1 MDTII
6 LVPGGGGSRLTLQN
20 QEIWPPTIPEL
31 VAGYNRTPQL
41 LSSNIKVGT
50 ILDGIPKVF
59 PCYGVYGPLQDDL
72 AKIAKSCG
80 AQFVNFPYDWRKD
93 VFVTAADLAK
103 KIKSCVK
110 SSSDEI
116 TLVGHSM
123 GNLLARI
130 ILESG
135 DYSSKSWFGNIKR
148 YVGICGPHY
157 GVPVIL
163 KYTLGLSSW
172 LGISASDMKALSKDP
187 RYPSC
192 YQCLPFE
199 GKDVLFDSQ
208 SGTPQAKDFYTASVA
223 NDFDLDL
230 TNLGKAKD
238 VQTKLSFANK
248 PTTVDYDL
256 ISGSS
261 HTTDEWLEYDGPTS
275 FVSAHQDQDGDST
288 IPLWSS
294 KVLPYTQWVTPGD
307 HVDILK
313 SYPFKQ
319 ILYLILG
326 CKGLTPDLTLMDL
339 PGLTISL
346 NKFVYAPYEEIEI
359 LLIPDLRTQELSGSL
374 QITRVVGP
382 DARRFVRYQEQP
394 VVYRGPQI
402 TYLRSTIAAPADPGV
417 YRVNFSGS
425 HGTSPKTV
433 GGFVVSNPA
442 PVRLRDRTRQK

>member
-6 LVPGGGGSRLTLQN
+6 LVPGGGGSRLTMQN
-20 QEIWPPTIPEL
+20 QEIWPPTLVEL
-31 VAGYNRTPQL
+31 GAGYNRTPQL
-41 LSSNIKVGT
+41 LSSNVKVGT
-50 ILDGIPKVF
+50 ILDAIPKLF

-72 AKIAKSCG
+72 GKIAKSCG

-93 VFVTAADLAK
+93 VLVTAADLTK

-110 SSSDEI
+110 SANDEI

-123 GNLLARI
+123 GNLLIRI

-135 DYSSKSWFGNIKR
+135 DYSGKSWFGNIKR

-157 GVPVIL
+157 GVPEIL

-172 LGISASDMKALSKDP
+172 LGISASDMKTLSKDP

-208 SGTPQAKDFYTASVA
+208 NGTPQAKDFYTPSVA
-223 NDFDLDL
+223 NDYDLDL

-238 VQTKLSFANK
+238 VQNKLSFANK
-248 PTTVDYDL
+248 PPTVVYDL

-275 FVSAHQDQDGDST
+275 FVGSHQDQDGDST

-307 HVDILK
+307 HIDILK

-319 ILYLILG
+319 ILYLILA
-326 CKGLTPDLTLMDL
+326 CKGLTPELTLMDL

-382 DARRFVRYQEQP
+382 EARRFMRYQEMP

-402 TYLRSTIAAPADPGV
+402 TYLRSTVAAPADPGV
-417 YRVNFSGS
+417 YRVSFTGS
-425 HGTSPKTV
+425 HGTSPKTA
-433 GGFVVSNPA
+433 GGFVVSNPTA
-442 PVRLRDRTRQK
+442 MRQLERTRRK